1 MVGDH
6 PQHII
11 LMYIEVFLVEFND
24 CLHNGPFNGIDTLS
38 LLFELKP

>member
-11 LMYIEVFLVEFND
+11 LMYIEVILVEFND
-24 CLHNGPFNGIDTLS
+24 CLHNGQCS
-38 LLFELKP
+38 L